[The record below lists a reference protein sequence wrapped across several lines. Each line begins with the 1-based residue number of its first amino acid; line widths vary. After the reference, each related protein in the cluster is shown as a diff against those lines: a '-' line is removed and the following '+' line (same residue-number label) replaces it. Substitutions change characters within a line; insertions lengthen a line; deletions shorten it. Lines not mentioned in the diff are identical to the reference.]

1 MISEKISSHEQ
12 ERKVSS
18 NVFWGKLGTY
28 VFMVVASLATI
39 VPFIWM
45 ILTSIKT
52 QSETLS
58 MPPQILPENWNLEA
72 YEKIINE
79 LPFIQFYI
87 NSISVTFFTV
97 LLQTLIA
104 AMAAYGFSRL
114 RFRGRDTI
122 FIICVAT
129 LMVPAQIFLIPQFL
143 IVQKMGLLN
152 TITGLVLPGLF
163 SIYGAF
169 LLRQFF
175 QSVPKEVEEAALI
188 DGLNHFQ
195 IFYKVMLPLIK
206 PGIVACVIINGLW
219 SWNNLMWP
227 LIVNTTFDKMTVPV
241 GLASLSGRTGVEYP
255 MLMAG
260 AVLAILPM
268 LLLYML
274 FQKHFIEG
282 VASAGVKG

>member
-1 MISEKISSHEQ
+1 MLI
-12 ERKVSS
+12 
-18 NVFWGKLGTY
+18 
-28 VFMVVASLATI
+28 ASLATI

-45 ILTSIKT
+45 VLTSIKT

-58 MPPQILPENWNLEA
+58 MPPQVLPESWNLIA

-268 LLLYML
+268 LLLYIL